1 MRIRK
6 LNHSV
11 YQTQYHIVFGTKYR
25 RKWLKEYVKTELI
38 KSFRQSQR
46 SFPDWY
52 FFEINTDQDHV
63 HIIMEVPPSY
73 SIAQVVQI
81 LKTNSSKALRKQFKF
96 IDQIHGA
103 SGLWS
108 TGYFV
113 STIGLNEEQIRK
125 YVQAQGEDDKGL
137 DVTSEFS

>member
-25 RKWLKEYVKTELI
+25 RKWLKDYVKAELI
-38 KSFRQSQR
+38 ASFWKTGR
-46 SFPDWY
+46 SFPDWH
-52 FFEINTDQDHV
+52 FFEINTDQDHL
-63 HIIMEVPPSY
+63 HLIMEIPPSY
-73 SIAQVVQI
+73 SIAEVVQI

-96 IDQIHGA
+96 IDRIYVH

-113 STIGLNEEQIRK
+113 STIGLNEEQIKR
-125 YVQAQGEDDKGL
+125 YVQLQGEDDKGL

>member
-25 RKWLKEYVKTELI
+25 RKWLKDYVKTELI
-38 KSFRQSQR
+38 RSFHQTQR

-63 HIIMEVPPSY
+63 HVIMEIPPSY
-73 SIAQVVQI
+73 SIAEVVQI
-81 LKTNSSKALRKQFKF
+81 LKTNSSKALRKQFGF
-96 IDQIHGA
+96 LDRIYVH

-113 STIGLNEEQIRK
+113 STIGLNEEQIKK
-125 YVQAQGEDDKGL
+125 YVQLQGEDDKGL